1 MLRLRAV
8 VVVLLLAASF
18 PLLAKDKKKGKG
30 LPKFIVNGRFVYV
43 TREAGSD
50 GASLGTAQD
59 YIAERAV
66 SDEVRKWGR
75 YTVVFSP
82 DQADFII
89 AFRLAQSAPQP
100 AAKAGRPNNGGV
112 FPPYRGG
119 EVGPSDQNLF
129 RYSTPQGTNTDAF
142 WRKTP
147 KDHPAPQRPPV

>member
-1 MLRLRAV
+1 
-8 VVVLLLAASF
+8 
-18 PLLAKDKKKGKG
+18 LLAKDKKKDKG

-100 AAKAGRPNNGGV
+100 AAKAGRPNNGGIW
-112 FPPYRGG
+112 PPYVGA
-119 EVGPSDQNLF
+119 EFGPSNDMLSV
-129 RYSTPQGTNTDAF
+129 YSTANGTNSAPL
-142 WRKTP
+142 WRKTQ
-147 KDHPAPQRPPV
+147 KDGLSGQVPLVQAFRKDVEESANKP

>member
-1 MLRLRAV
+1 MLCLAQLARKFLTGGNSAMLRLRAV
-8 VVVLLLAASF
+8 VVALLLAASL
-18 PLLAKDKKKGKG
+18 PVLAKDKKKDKG

-82 DQADFII
+82 DQAD
-89 AFRLAQSAPQP
+89 
-100 AAKAGRPNNGGV
+100 
-112 FPPYRGG
+112 
-119 EVGPSDQNLF
+119 
-129 RYSTPQGTNTDAF
+129 
-142 WRKTP
+142 
-147 KDHPAPQRPPV
+147 